1 MHKNHVTDQH
11 VLVAAER
18 GQPRPF
24 DLDNNAR
31 YCTIMNDVLPTR
43 RRFMIASRL
52 AAGGAVTASLLAAEF
67 DVSEAAIGRDLRAL
81 AADGICKRVYGGAL
95 PISPASSPIN
105 VRIGEQP
112 EAKRALARMAVSLVQ
127 SGESLFLDNGS
138 TNLALALALPNDR
151 ELTVVTNAI
160 AIAAALV
167 HRPGIELIMI
177 GGEVNPAIGG
187 CVDASAVLAAQH
199 LNIDRCFLGAC
210 SISAANG
217 ISGFDLPD
225 VIFKRTI
232 LSASREVVVMV
243 TADKLET
250 RATHLIA
257 PLGAIDCLV
266 VEHGTSASLCSTLA
280 EAGPTILTA
289 DPQPS

>member
-11 VLVAAER
+11 VVAAAER
-18 GQPRPF
+18 GLPRPF
-24 DLDNNAR
+24 DLDNYAR
-31 YCTIMNDVLPTR
+31 YCTVMNDVLPTR

-187 CVDASAVLAAQH
+187 CVDASAVLAAWATG
-199 LNIDRCFLGAC
+199 LSPSRSARPGGGAALMPKTVPPAIASRIDDMKVTGLSPAAPGSSLRLGRLTGPPFAGARRRAD
-210 SISAANG
+210 SAAANWTASSRIG
-217 ISGFDLPD
+217 
-225 VIFKRTI
+225 
-232 LSASREVVVMV
+232 SAR
-243 TADKLET
+243 
-250 RATHLIA
+250 
-257 PLGAIDCLV
+257 
-266 VEHGTSASLCSTLA
+266 
-280 EAGPTILTA
+280 
-289 DPQPS
+289 